1 VTVLDHMMKG
11 LSTKKGFKLEE
22 FPEQLA
28 KTKAAKRILVP
39 DLVVSHRETTK
50 AMAALMVEANSDSS
64 STVGAASAASA
75 DSAASAQ
82 LVEFRA
88 YLSTFGASCDA
99 DMAALRIQL
108 DEMFAKCEELAKYF
122 GEEPK
127 PESATRIFDILDKFL
142 GSYIRAVETMK
153 RKQRVRSCSRSFG
166 DNLCL
171 LF

>member
-1 VTVLDHMMKG
+1 MTVLDHMMKV

-153 RKQRVRSCSRSFG
+153 RKQRVRSRSRSLG